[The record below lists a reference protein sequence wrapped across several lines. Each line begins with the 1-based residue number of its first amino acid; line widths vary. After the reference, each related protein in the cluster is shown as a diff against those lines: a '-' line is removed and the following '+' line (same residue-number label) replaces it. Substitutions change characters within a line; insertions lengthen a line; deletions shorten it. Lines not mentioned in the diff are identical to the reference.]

1 MKKIFTCIIVSGFLI
16 VNLAGCAP
24 IIIGGALGAMGAIAV
39 SKDTIQVDT
48 DKAYDGIWES
58 AIRVTGARGT
68 ITKEDK
74 SKGYIDMENKSMR
87 VYVRMDRLTRST
99 IRIKV
104 SARKHHLP
112 NIEEAQAVFA
122 KIMEGA

>member
-1 MKKIFTCIIVSGFLI
+1 MNKKISYLVLTTLLI

-39 SKDTIQVDT
+39 RKDTIQADT
-48 DKAYDGIWES
+48 DKAYDGVWES

-74 SKGYIDMENKSMR
+74 SKGYIDMENKSLR
-87 VYVRMDRLTRST
+87 VYIRMDRLTRAT
-99 IRIKV
+99 VRIKV

-112 NIEEAQAVFA
+112 AIEEAQDIFA
-122 KIMEGA
+122 KIMEGV